1 MSVATAY
8 LGDGSGAAHD
18 IHPILPLGQ
27 FRNLRKGALPYI
39 DRIKTRIRR
48 RIRRSSMR
56 PHPPPS
62 TRPISLGTTKDS
74 RRGSDGGVP
83 SIGSGTTRS
92 RPYAPFINQLFT
104 LRFRQPVGRRR
115 FPRDRSFF
123 SRENDFTRV
132 ERERERERPPADSVS
147 LPSSLIHRACVEI
160 DRAVRVDYRDT
171 RAS

>member
-83 SIGSGTTRS
+83 SIGSGTIRS
-92 RPYAPFINQLFT
+92 RPLHKSTFHFTIPSTGRKKAVSTRPVLFFARERFYA
-104 LRFRQPVGRRR
+104 GR
-115 FPRDRSFF
+115 
-123 SRENDFTRV
+123 
-132 ERERERERPPADSVS
+132 ERERERETPRGFGFAPL
-147 LPSSLIHRACVEI
+147 LPDTSRMRRDRSRSSSRLP
-160 DRAVRVDYRDT
+160 
-171 RAS
+171 